1 MIAFLRG
8 RFAHKSPA
16 LVHVDVQGVGYEVHI
31 SLNTFTRIQDL
42 EEGQLYT
49 SLLIREDAHI
59 LFGFYELA
67 EKEMF
72 MALLGVSGVEAATA
86 RMVLSYLKPEE
97 FSRAI
102 LSGDVKTLESI
113 KGIGKKTAERLVLE
127 LKDKLAKNPTETSI
141 SPVKHNT
148 LHADALNALIA
159 LGIGRNTAEQ
169 AVQKVIQSLPS
180 NTSVEEVIKKALK
193 TV

>member
-8 RFAHKSPA
+8 RFVQKSPA

-72 MALLGVSGVEAATA
+72 MALLGVSGVGAATA
-86 RMVLSYLKPEE
+86 RMVLSYLKPDE

-102 LSGDVKTLESI
+102 LAGDVKTLESI

-127 LKDKLAKNPTETSI
+127 LKDKLAKNPAETSI
-141 SPVKHNT
+141 SPMKHNT

>member
-8 RFAHKSPA
+8 RFLHKSPA
-16 LVHVDVQGVGYEVHI
+16 IVHVDVQGVGYEVHI

-72 MALLGVSGVEAATA
+72 MSLLGVSGVGAATA

-127 LKDKLAKNPTETSI
+127 LKDKLAKNPAETSI

>member
-8 RFAHKSPA
+8 RFVHKSPA
-16 LVHVDVQGVGYEVHI
+16 IVHVDVQGVGYEVHI

-72 MALLGVSGVEAATA
+72 MSLLGVSGVGAATA

-127 LKDKLAKNPTETSI
+127 LKDKLAKNPAETSI